1 MEREKTQSSQLNIEG
16 EEVRRSRKNDVT
28 QLQDYYKAIQDSV
41 VLVKE

>member
-1 MEREKTQSSQLNIEG
+1 MEKEKTQSSQLNIEG
-16 EEVRRSRKNDVT
+16 EEVRRSWKNDVT